1 MVFVDLLD
9 FFGDLLVFLLAY
21 AFRIF
26 STIYN
31 TLSVGHEDN
40 HRAVLL
46 DNASLLRVPGS
57 PGTYKD
63 GESEIAILHL

>member
-1 MVFVDLLD
+1 MKNGFKMTIRA
-9 FFGDLLVFLLAY
+9 AY
-21 AFRIF
+21 LG
-26 STIYN
+26 Y
-31 TLSVGHEDN
+31 VCEDN